1 MDIGKKIKTM
11 RLARTV
17 TQDALA
23 QALGVTAQA
32 VSRWENGAAMPDITL
47 LPALSVFFGVRI
59 DDFFDLSDEA
69 QLERIEHM
77 TDTVEFL
84 PRSDFDPAELFLKD
98 RIALDP
104 ANVESLH
111 ALAALYN
118 HRADGYHRKA
128 EVLCKRALEIAPTQ
142 KAGHSLLSDAANG
155 ACFDWCSRNH
165 RELIDYYYEFIAKNP
180 DYLSGYYWL
189 ADNLI
194 DDMRLDEALEI
205 VHRADRVQH
214 TYRSLLYEGYLL
226 ALSGDAEASE
236 ARFSQALAEETDN
249 WLVWSVLGDIR
260 TRQCRY
266 ADAVACFQKAAALDG
281 DMQYID
287 NILSLA
293 CLCELQ
299 GQWNDAADYYER
311 VLSFYRDTQQITE
324 GFLIEQYEHAVLRCR
339 AKAQVL

>member
-1 MDIGKKIKTM
+1 MDIGKKIKTL
-11 RLARTV
+11 RLAKTV

-69 QLERIEHM
+69 QFERIEHM
-77 TDTVEFL
+77 TDTAAFL

-104 ANVESLH
+104 TDARSLC

-118 HRADGYHRKA
+118 HRADGYHHKA
-128 EVLCKRALEIAPTQ
+128 EVLCKRALEIAPTE
-142 KAGHSLLSDAANG
+142 KLGHSLLSYAAGG

-165 RELIDYYYEFIAKNP
+165 RELIDYYYEFIAKHP

-189 ADNLI
+189 ADNLM
-194 DDMRLDEALEI
+194 DDMRLEEALA
-205 VHRADRVQH
+205 VVRRADRVQH

-226 ALSGDAEASE
+226 GLSGDTEKSE
-236 ARFSQALAEETDN
+236 AKFAQALAEEPDN
-249 WLVWSVLGDIR
+249 WCVWSVLGDIR
-260 TRQCRY
+260 MKQCRY
-266 ADAVACFQKAAALDG
+266 AEAADCFQKSAALDG
-281 DMQYID
+281 GMQYID
-287 NILSLA
+287 NALSLA
-293 CLCELQ
+293 NLCEML
-299 GQWNDAADYYER
+299 GQWNDAADHYET
-311 VLSFYRDTQQITE
+311 VLSIYRDMHQITE

-339 AKAQVL
+339 AKA